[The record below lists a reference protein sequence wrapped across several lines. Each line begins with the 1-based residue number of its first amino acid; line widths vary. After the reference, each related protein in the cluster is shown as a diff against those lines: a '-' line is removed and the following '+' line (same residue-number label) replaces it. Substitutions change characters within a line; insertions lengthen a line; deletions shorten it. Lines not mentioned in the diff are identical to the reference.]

1 MAIIFNA
8 NHRKVV
14 DALQDLVA
22 AEFTGTPVLYEK
34 PETFRH
40 RSTQFFSLIPG
51 ESSVLE
57 RYAGGS
63 LREYEVF
70 IRYYL
75 KKPRLDNFKSNI
87 FDFMSNIGERLIRL
101 INNNNKYEDSR
112 QSFSELTDTFQT
124 ITDPFV
130 SIITYRWHNG
140 RIETIDYDPSRTD
153 REDKRDLQI
162 FEASFLCNV
171 QENT

>member
-1 MAIIFNA
+1 MAIVFNS

-22 AEFTGTPVLYEK
+22 AEFSGTPVLYEN
-34 PETFRH
+34 PETFRP
-40 RSTQFFSLIPG
+40 RSAQFFSLIPG
-51 ESSVLE
+51 ESRVLE

-63 LREYEVF
+63 LREYEIF

-75 KKPRLDNFKSNI
+75 RKPRLDNFKSNL
-87 FDFMSNIGERLIRL
+87 FDFISNIGERLIRL
-101 INNNNKYEDSR
+101 VNNNNKYEDSR

-130 SIITYRWHNG
+130 SITTYRWHNG
-140 RIETIDYDPSRTD
+140 RIETINYDPSRSD
-153 REDKRDLQI
+153 RENKRDLQI
-162 FEASFLCNV
+162 FEANFLCNV